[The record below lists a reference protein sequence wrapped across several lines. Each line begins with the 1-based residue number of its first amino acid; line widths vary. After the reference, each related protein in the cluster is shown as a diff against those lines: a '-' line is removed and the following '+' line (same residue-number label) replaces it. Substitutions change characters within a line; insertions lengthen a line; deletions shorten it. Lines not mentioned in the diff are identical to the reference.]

1 MIIHQIFLKVSDKT
15 LEDYPCYLEGIK
27 IWKDF
32 CKKHNWEYKL
42 WTDIPKDIL
51 DEDDKFILDD
61 SIDKEPF
68 IKVDYLR
75 YIILEKY
82 GGMYVDLDVTPKDK
96 FIEIMNDDIIIGV
109 WKSRNIKDHHKLL
122 VNNSVIKLST
132 EHSKLLRKYCID
144 EYKNKL
150 KIDIYKTWKK
160 RFLLQS
166 VGAAMFR
173 RFCKNNNLVNSF
185 NNNDF
190 ETYFT
195 DNQTTAWLE

>member
-42 WTDIPKDIL
+42 WTDIPEDIL

-68 IKVDYLR
+68 IKVDYIR

-82 GGMYVDLDVTPKDK
+82 GGIYVDLDVTPKDK
-96 FIEIMNDDIIIGV
+96 FTEIMNDDIIIGIYITNDN
-109 WKSRNIKDHHKLL
+109 KIFL
-122 VNNSVIKLST
+122 NNSVIKLST
-132 EHSKLLRKYCID
+132 EHIKLLRQYSINQ
-144 EYKNKL
+144 YKNKL

-160 RFLLQS
+160 RFMLQS
-166 VGAAMFR
+166 VGVAMFR
-173 RFCKNNNLVNSF
+173 RFCKKHKLVNSF
-185 NNNDF
+185 NHYDF

-195 DNQTTAWLE
+195 DKATQSWLE

>member
-96 FIEIMNDDIIIGV
+96 FIEIMNDDLIIGV

-150 KIDIYKTWKK
+150 KIDIYKTLNK

-166 VGAAMFR
+166 VGSAMFR

>member
-15 LEDYPCYLEGIK
+15 LEDYPIYIEGIK
-27 IWKDF
+27 IWKEL

-42 WTDIPKDIL
+42 WTEIPQDIL

-61 SIDKEPF
+61 SKNKEPF

-82 GGMYVDLDVTPKDK
+82 GGMYVDLDITPNDK
-96 FIEIMNDDIIIGV
+96 FTEIMNDDIIIGV
-109 WKSRNIKDHHKLL
+109 WKSRNIKDDFKIL
-122 VNNSVIKLST
+122 VNNSVIKLSK
-132 EHSKLLRKYCID
+132 EYASLLRKYCID

-150 KIDIYKTWKK
+150 NIEIYNTWKK

-166 VGAAMFR
+166 VGSAMFR
-173 RFCKNNNLVNSF
+173 RFCKKQNICNTF
-185 NNNDF
+185 NNDDF
-190 ETYFT
+190 EIYFI
-195 DNQTTAWLE
+195 DKQTTAWLD